1 MPPWMGTIFAKS
13 SNSNGFE
20 NLLFL
25 KHLMLDI
32 PSLKS
37 LPSSLCYRPSLYT
50 LDMPLSFIECV
61 PDEFWKMR
69 KLRHLNFGYITLPAH
84 PGKYCNSLESRTFI
98 SALHARDCTPDILGR
113 IPNLQSLRISGD
125 LSYYHSGLSRSLG
138 KLSSLESLKLENEC
152 QMPEHS
158 HILLV
163 ESQFP

>member
-37 LPSSLCYRPSLYT
+37 LPSSLCYRLSLYT

-125 LSYYHSGLSRSLG
+125 LSYYHSGMS
-138 KLSSLESLKLENEC
+138 
-152 QMPEHS
+152 
-158 HILLV
+158 
-163 ESQFP
+163 